1 MKKLLKL
8 IPFFVIAAILVCL
21 LFFPE
26 TRSEAAEKRIVEVWN
41 VDTFEGGKGSRTSF
55 LAKAARRI
63 EGEGVYYY
71 VLSYTAEGAR
81 AALSEGKKPDMLSFG
96 VGLWEFA
103 EECKPLPYSFSGGSI
118 GGHCLAVP
126 WCAGKYVLFSLGE
139 EFGEEGE
146 VAVSCGGSNLSVL
159 SAAFGGV
166 KGKELPSDAAYIG
179 FLNGDYR
186 YLLGTQ
192 RDICRFQSRGVTVYT
207 RDLDEYND
215 LFQYIAIL
223 SEEKREDCMRL
234 VEELLSGRT
243 QELLSGIGMET
254 PKEPVRTVSVFAS
267 SAALSEVSDLARA
280 GEDLKKIEKYLK
292 FH

>member
-1 MKKLLKL
+1 MKWLLKL
-8 IPFFVIAAILVCL
+8 TPFLLIAALLLCL

-26 TRSEAAEKRIVEVWN
+26 TRSEAAEKTIVEVWN

-81 AALSEGKKPDMLSFG
+81 AALAQGKKPDMLSFG
-96 VGLWEFA
+96 VGLGEFA

-118 GGHCLAVP
+118 GGRCLAVP
-126 WCAGKYVLFSLGE
+126 WCAGKYVLFSRDE
-139 EFGEEGE
+139 TFGEEGE
-146 VAVSCGGSNLSVL
+146 IAVSCGGSNLAVL
-159 SAAFGGV
+159 SAAFGDV
-166 KGKELPSDAAYIG
+166 KGTELPSDAAYTG
-179 FLNGDYR
+179 FLNGEYR

-192 RDICRFQSRGVTVYT
+192 RDVCRFQSRGVSVYT
-207 RDLDEYND
+207 RDLDGYND
-215 LFQYIAIL
+215 LFQYIAVL

-234 VEELLSGRT
+234 VEELLSERT
-243 QELLSGIGMET
+243 QGLLSGIGMET
-254 PKEPVRTVSVFAS
+254 PKEPARTVSVFAS
-267 SAALSEVSDLARA
+267 SAALSEVSDFARA

-292 FH
+292 SH